1 MKIVVTGGAGFI
13 GSNLVRKL
21 VGEHDVTVIDNF
33 STGSLGNLIGIEEDV
48 KIINDSSCSIGK
60 HVNEC
65 DVIFHLG
72 IPSSSPMYKD
82 DLTLVGSS
90 INDAISVFEF
100 AVRSG
105 AKVVF
110 ASSSSLYNRM
120 PLPNDERFRVE
131 ITDYYT
137 EARLCI
143 ERFSKLYSESHG
155 IDVVGLRFFS
165 VYGPNERAKGEYAN
179 IVSQFL
185 WDMQEKNKPM
195 IYGDGRQ
202 SRDFTFVDDVVDA
215 CVLSMEFGGSGIFN
229 VGTGER
235 HSFNDVVD
243 LLNLELGTQIK
254 PMHVHNPIKNYVDH
268 TLAYT
273 RIASGSIGFDAK
285 ITLKQGI
292 HRLCESL

>member
-33 STGSLGNLIGIEEDV
+33 SIGSIGNLEGIEEYV

-60 HVNEC
+60 YVNEC

-82 DLTLVGSS
+82 DHTLIGSS
-90 INDAISVFEF
+90 INDAISVFDF
-100 AVRSG
+100 AAESD

-110 ASSSSLYNRM
+110 ASSSSLYNGD
-120 PLPNDERFRVE
+120 PLPNNEGMPVYV
-131 ITDYYT
+131 TDYYT
-137 EARLCI
+137 EARFCI
-143 ERFSKLYSESHG
+143 ERIAELYTELHNVDS
-155 IDVVGLRFFS
+155 VGLRFFS

-185 WDMQEKNKPM
+185 WDMQEKNEPV

-202 SRDFTFVDDVVDA
+202 TRDFTFVDDVVDA

-229 VGTGER
+229 VGTGAR

-243 LLNLELGTQIK
+243 MLNLELGTHIK
-254 PMHVHNPIKNYVDH
+254 PTHIHNPIKNYVDH
-268 TLAYT
+268 TLAST
-273 RIASGSIGFDAK
+273 RRASGALGFDAK
-285 ITLKQGI
+285 TALKQGI
-292 HRLCESL
+292 HQLCESL

>member
-33 STGSLGNLIGIEEDV
+33 STGSPENLAGIEEDV
-48 KIINDSSCSIGK
+48 TMINDSACSIGK
-60 HVNEC
+60 YIDEC

-72 IPSSSPMYKD
+72 IPSSSPLYKD
-82 DLTLVGSS
+82 DHTLVGSS
-90 INDAISVFEF
+90 INDAINVFEF

-120 PLPNDERFRVE
+120 PMPNDERFRVE

-143 ERFSKLYSESHG
+143 ERFSKLYSELHD

-165 VYGPNERAKGEYAN
+165 VYGQNERAKGEYAN

-185 WDMQEKNKPM
+185 WDMQEMNVPM
-195 IYGDGRQ
+195 IYGDGSQ

-215 CVLSMEFGGSGIFN
+215 CILSMKFDGSGIFN
-229 VGTGER
+229 VGTGAR
-235 HSFNDVVD
+235 HSFNEVVD
-243 LLNLELGTQIK
+243 LLNIELGTQMT
-254 PMHVHNPIKNYVDH
+254 PMYIENPIKNYVDH

-273 RIASGSIGFDAK
+273 RLAQTEIGFDAK
-285 ITLKQGI
+285 ITLEQGI
-292 HRLCESL
+292 HKLCESL